1 MKNRKKGI
9 GISGLIKIFLILL
22 LIGLIT
28 LATLMGGY
36 VLSVL
41 KAAPQIDPSN
51 YRSLINETSQVY
63 SDDGQLVETLVSS
76 EFSEYVTLDKI
87 PEHLQK
93 AVISVEDERFYE
105 HNGVDFKRVVGALV
119 HDLKN

>member
-1 MKNRKKGI
+1 
-9 GISGLIKIFLILL
+9 
-22 LIGLIT
+22 
-28 LATLMGGY
+28 MGGY

-119 HDLKN
+119 HDLKTRSLIKVHQLLQCNLPRIYTHLHLKM

>member
-28 LATLMGGY
+28 LATLTGGY

-63 SDDGQLVETLVSS
+63 SDDGQLIETLVSS

-87 PEHLQK
+87 PKYLQK
-93 AVISVEDERFYE
+93 AVISVEDERF
-105 HNGVDFKRVVGALV
+105 
-119 HDLKN
+119 